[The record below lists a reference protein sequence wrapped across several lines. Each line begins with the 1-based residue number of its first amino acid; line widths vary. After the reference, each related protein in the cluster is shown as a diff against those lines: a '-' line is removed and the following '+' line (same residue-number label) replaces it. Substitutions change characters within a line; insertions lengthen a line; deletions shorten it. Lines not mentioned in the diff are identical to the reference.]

1 MNAFG
6 PEESFVNLVDLL
18 QMPLTVEERDY
29 IRALYDKGQHWNSKL
44 ECIHDGDRVYVPHW
58 GPLQGFTS
66 VDYFHG
72 MIRGRPMAQL
82 MDDEE
87 SDVSV
92 MLMRSA
98 MPGKKLF
105 RMITLL
111 QKRIK
116 HLSIVRY
123 DICRTTLGQKLR
135 HTQSVLAPEIL
146 KYIKPLFVPR
156 ITGNGRIM

>member
-1 MNAFG
+1 MADAFG
-6 PEESFVNLVDLL
+6 PEESFVNLIDLL

-29 IRALYDKGQHWNSKL
+29 IRALYDRGQHWNSKL
-44 ECIHDGDRVYVPHW
+44 ECIYDGDKVYVPHW

-82 MDDEE
+82 MDDDE

-98 MPGKKLF
+98 MPKKKLD

-111 QKRIK
+111 KQQIK
-116 HLSIVRY
+116 QLGLVRFNNRRTALS
-123 DICRTTLGQKLR
+123 QKLR
-135 HTQSVLAPEIL
+135 HTQSVLVPEIM
-146 KYIKPLFVPR
+146 KYIKPTFIP
-156 ITGNGRIM
+156 